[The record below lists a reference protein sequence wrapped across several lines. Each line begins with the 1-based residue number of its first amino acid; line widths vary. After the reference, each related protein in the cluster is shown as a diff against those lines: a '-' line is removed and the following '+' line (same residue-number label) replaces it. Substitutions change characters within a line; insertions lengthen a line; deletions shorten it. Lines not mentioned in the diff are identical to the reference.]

1 MDVMTQHG
9 VKDVVCSPGTR
20 NTPLLLAVASRPEL
34 RPHVV
39 VDERSAAF
47 MALGISSVSRK
58 PVMLICTSGTAL
70 LNYAPAVAEA
80 FYQSVPL
87 IVVSADRPA
96 QWIDQ
101 DDSQTLRQFEALSNF
116 VKRSYDIPAFGE
128 GEEEMSWYVNRMCND
143 AMIEAV
149 SGRRGPVHINIALGG
164 NLGGKS
170 EKGDRKERKI
180 DILSAQGFINR
191 EIINGLAREMAYKKV
206 MFVAGFLPPSSTL
219 NKAVAELC
227 SLPNVA
233 PFCETISN
241 LHLSPDSA
249 DVDAVLTGFHRSQLA
264 DYAPDIVIS
273 IGGALV
279 SRMLKEYLRNHKE
292 RIEHW
297 SVGLR
302 HTTVDC
308 FMSLTKRIEADP
320 ARFISALAKAAGK
333 FSRFSSNVPDYS
345 QQWGQLR
352 HKAEKVKTA
361 YIDSVEWSELKAF
374 RRILN
379 SLTPDMNLFLSNGTT
394 VRYAQILGRYK
405 AHASYCNRGVS
416 GIDGSAST
424 AVGGA
429 IAYGKGTILV
439 TGDMSMAYDVG
450 ALSLKEVPEGMKII
464 VMDNRGGGIFRFI
477 STTSGLEEREQFF
490 CAAPQLPLREL
501 ASGYGW
507 AYCEAKS
514 EEELTAALPH
524 FLAERK
530 KGILRV
536 VCPPEY
542 SAEILKNYFRV
553 KYE

>member
-1 MDVMTQHG
+1 
-9 VKDVVCSPGTR
+9 
-20 NTPLLLAVASRPEL
+20 
-34 RPHVV
+34 
-39 VDERSAAF
+39 
-47 MALGISSVSRK
+47 
-58 PVMLICTSGTAL
+58 
-70 LNYAPAVAEA
+70 
-80 FYQSVPL
+80 
-87 IVVSADRPA
+87 
-96 QWIDQ
+96 WIDQ

-128 GEEEMSWYVNRMCND
+128 GEEEMRWYVNRMCND
-143 AMIEAV
+143 AMIEAT

-170 EKGDRKERKI
+170 ERSHDKERKI
-180 DILSAQGFINR
+180 DILSAEGFINR
-191 EIINGLAREMAYKKV
+191 EIINGLAREMADKKV

-219 NKAVAELC
+219 NRAVAELC

-233 PFCETISN
+233 AFCETISN

-249 DVDAVLTGFHRSQLA
+249 DIDAVLTAYHRSQLA
-264 DYAPDIVIS
+264 EYTPDIVIS

-279 SRMLKEYLRNHKE
+279 SRMLKEYLRSHKE

-320 ARFISALAKAAGK
+320 ARFLAALAKAAGK
-333 FSRFSSNVPDYS
+333 FSRFSTAVPDYGRE
-345 QQWGQLR
+345 WKRLR
-352 HKAEKVKTA
+352 EQAEKVKSA
-361 YIDSVEWSELKAF
+361 YIESVGWSELKAF
-374 RRILN
+374 RTILR
-379 SLTPDMNLFLSNGTT
+379 SVTPDINLFLSNGTT

-429 IAYGKGTILV
+429 IAYGKDTLLI

-450 ALSLKEVPEGMKII
+450 ALSLREVPVGMKII
-464 VMDNRGGGIFRFI
+464 VMDNAGGGIFRFI
-477 STTSGLEEREQFF
+477 STTSGLEERERFF
-490 CAAPQLPLREL
+490 CAAPQLPLRQL

-507 AYCEAKS
+507 SYSEALS
-514 EEELTAALPH
+514 EEELEDVLPP
-524 FLAERK
+524 FLADRN

-536 VCPPEY
+536 VCPPED
-542 SAEILKNYFRV
+542 SAEILKNYFRA
-553 KYE
+553 KTKS